1 MCNKC
6 EESMVSSDDNEETSQ
21 VVGYP
26 TDGQRKNVKVIN
38 CINAF
43 YSHVEKIAN
52 DQADSGNI
60 DAQEIILAS
69 LNDVDKLSRSVIDPL
84 MESIKDAIE
93 AIILT
98 MHNEAHF
105 ANDDDVVVTKI
116 SPYLRELKNF
126 LHRACSDFLQPFQCQ
141 QHISKCSLPLTLK
154 TIHLFV
160 QHASMIRYVTL
171 KCLVNTK

>member
-6 EESMVSSDDNEETSQ
+6 EESMASSDDNEETSQ

-26 TDGQRKNVKVIN
+26 TDGQRKNVKVVN

-43 YSHVEKIAN
+43 HSSIEKIAN
-52 DQADSGNI
+52 DQADAGNLE
-60 DAQEIILAS
+60 AKAIILAS
-69 LNDVDKLSRSVIDPL
+69 LKDIDKLSQSVIDPL
-84 MESIKDAIE
+84 IESINDAIE

-105 ANDDDVVVTKI
+105 ANEDDVVATKI

-141 QHISKCSLPLTLK
+141 QNIANCTLAVTIK
-154 TIHLFV
+154 TIDLLV
-160 QHASMIRYVTL
+160 QHASMIRYDIL
-171 KCLVNTK
+171 